1 MKELLAGF
9 ALAAMLAGAAGPAF
23 AQDATQA
30 APQAPQQNDQQPN
43 TDGANPPQ
51 QQGPTLPKPVPRR
64 PLPDGTL
71 IIGGLA
77 GLAAVGLAVGSA
89 GGGSDSP
96 SSP

>member
-30 APQAPQQNDQQPN
+30 AQAPQPTDQQQK
-43 TDGANPPQ
+43 TEGANPPQ